1 MKRMNLSEGISTT
14 RSEQPPNAV
23 TIVDVAREAGVSY
36 ATVSRVLNNKAHV
49 KPEKRE
55 AVLRATTRLG
65 YVVNQQARSL
75 AGGRSYVIGLLV
87 HGLGNSYMGAIVRGI
102 DEALD
107 AAQYD
112 LMLYTTHRRKTKES
126 AYVAAITRGLTD
138 GLLLVLP
145 RNPAAYLASLRRQ
158 QFPYILI
165 DHQGLGDYHHSVGA
179 TNLQGAYA
187 ATRHLI
193 ELGHRRIGFITGA
206 LELGC
211 AVDRLAGYR
220 AALTEFGIPVDPA
233 LIQEGD
239 FFQPKGFAG
248 ANALLDLPERPTA
261 IFASNDEMAFG
272 VMEAARVHGL
282 RLPED
287 LSVIGFD
294 DIPWAANVYP
304 PLTTVRQPLAQMGRV
319 AAETLLK
326 LINDP
331 QFVVE
336 RIVLPTELVIRQSC
350 RSRAAP

>member
-1 MKRMNLSEGISTT
+1 MHKGKGMA
-14 RSEQPPNAV
+14 RSEQSPNVV
-23 TIVDVAREAGVSY
+23 TIFDVAREAGVSY

-55 AVLRATTRLG
+55 AVLQATIRLG
-65 YVVNQQARSL
+65 YVANQQARSL
-75 AGGRSYVIGLLV
+75 AGGHSYVIGLLV
-87 HGLGNSYMGAIVRGI
+87 HGFGTSYMGAIVRGI

-107 AAQYD
+107 AANYD
-112 LMLYTTHRRKTKES
+112 LMLYTTHRHRTKES
-126 AYVAAITRGLTD
+126 GYVATVTRGLTD

-158 QFPYILI
+158 QFPYMLI

-179 TNLQGAYA
+179 TNFEGAYA

-211 AVDRLAGYR
+211 AVDRLEGYR
-220 AALTEFGIPVDPA
+220 AALAQFGIPVDPA

-239 FFQPKGFAG
+239 FLQPQGFAG
-248 ANALLDLPERPTA
+248 AEALLGMPERPTA

-272 VMEAARVHGL
+272 VMEAARVHSL

-294 DIPWAANVYP
+294 DIPRAADVYP
-304 PLTTVRQPLAQMGRV
+304 PLTTVRQPLEQMGRV

-326 LINDP
+326 LINDS

-336 RIVLPTELVIRQSC
+336 RIVLPTELIIRQSC
-350 RSRAAP
+350 CARVAT